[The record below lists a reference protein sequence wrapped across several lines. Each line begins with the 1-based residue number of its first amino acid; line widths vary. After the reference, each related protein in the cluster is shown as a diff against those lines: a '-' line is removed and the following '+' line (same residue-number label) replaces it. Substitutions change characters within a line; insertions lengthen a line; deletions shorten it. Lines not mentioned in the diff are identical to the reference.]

1 MSEEGEDPFFEEIDL
16 PEPPAGDASEF
27 DRFDQAGIDA
37 LFGGG
42 GPVQSSRSGLRAVL
56 ESEIINHERLPMLEV
71 VCERMVRA
79 LSTSMRN
86 LTSDSIDIS
95 LDDVTT
101 ARFGDFMDR
110 VTLPAMLA
118 VIRIE
123 EWENYGIITVDS
135 GLIYAVVDALLGGR
149 RGSDVMIDGREYT
162 TIETALVARML
173 SLVLAEF
180 SAAFAPIAQASVV
193 LERIETNPRFAAI
206 ARPSNI
212 GAVCTFRVDIDGR
225 GGRFAMML
233 PQATLEPVRE
243 KLIQRF
249 MGEKLGRENIWPQHM
264 EQQMLATQVEVGV
277 IMGET
282 VLTLEQ
288 VKALD
293 VGQNLPFFAQPEQPM
308 AVQCGGLTLAQARAG
323 QRRGHVA
330 VSLLTSVAKRRGARA
345 SGTKGRAA

>member
-1 MSEEGEDPFFEEIDL
+1 MSDDDFEDFDL
-16 PEPPAGDASEF
+16 PDPPAGEANEF

-42 GPVQSSRSGLRAVL
+42 GPAQAARVGLRAVL

-71 VCERMVRA
+71 VCERMVRS

-149 RGSDVMIDGREYT
+149 RGFEVMIDGREYT

-173 SLVLAEF
+173 TLVIAEF
-180 SAAFAPIAQASVV
+180 MSALSPIAKATIK

-233 PQATLEPVRE
+233 PYATLEPVRE
-243 KLIQRF
+243 KLVQRF

-264 EQQMLATQVEVGV
+264 DQQMRATEVEVSV

-282 VLTLEQ
+282 ILTLEQ
-288 VKALD
+288 VKALEA
-293 VGQNLPFFAQPEQPM
+293 GQNINFSTSPDQPM

-323 QRRGHVA
+323 QRHGHVA
-330 VSLLTSVAKRRGARA
+330 VSLNSPISRR
-345 SGTKGRAA
+345 TEQ